1 MKNLIFSFNKNFID
15 HKLLSTSIVLSL
27 FMAGTLQWS
36 FFRYLVGI
44 LSCLMIILDY
54 KGGLNYF
61 SKNKKLI
68 YKKYIRNIFF
78 LIESLLIGFIVNE
91 IFWLFTKNR
100 IFILKEGIVKSTLI
114 TTIFIIVI
122 INLISV
128 LFLKKLGFDTIKWI
142 DMILALFFM
151 NSSVINEIINSL
163 YIIKNKNALNF
174 IITLIIV
181 LIIFYIGYYMFKI
194 SILKSI
200 NLKQ

>member
-1 MKNLIFSFNKNFID
+1 MKDLIFSFNKKFIER
-15 HKLLSTSIVLSL
+15 KLLFTSIVLSL

-54 KGGLNYF
+54 KDGLNYF
-61 SKNKKLI
+61 SKSKKLI

-100 IFILKEGIVKSTLI
+100 IFILREGIVKSTLI

-128 LFLKKLGFDTIKWI
+128 LFLQKLGFDTIKWI
-142 DMILALFFM
+142 DMILALFFI
-151 NSSVINEIINSL
+151 NSSVINKIINSL
-163 YIIKNKNALNF
+163 NIIKNNDELNF

-181 LIIFYIGYYMFKI
+181 LIVFYSGYYMFKI

-200 NLKQ
+200 NLKD